1 MWRKGPHPR
10 VLPGDEAL
18 ARGSQW
24 GMGIMLSALSLAAAL
39 ALSSPATQEGAV
51 YEVAPFAGHL
61 VACTTEGLEVLGSSG
76 QPVRVVGAEEG
87 LPGTS
92 CLALEVAGERLFVA
106 TDAGIVSL
114 GSDFQVEPVLDV
126 SWHALP
132 DAEDASTAEY
142 VERLDLLAKV
152 LPEDAT
158 YTVLTSRYA
167 GTADG
172 RVLELG
178 TERAWT
184 VAGPVRLIDEDPSGV
199 LVAAGEGAFLIDTQG
214 QLASR

>member
-1 MWRKGPHPR
+1 
-10 VLPGDEAL
+10 
-18 ARGSQW
+18 
-24 GMGIMLSALSLAAAL
+24 MGVGVMLSALSLAAAL

-61 VACTTEGLEVLGSSG
+61 VACTTEGLEVLTSTG
-76 QPVRVVGAEEG
+76 QPVRVVGSEEG

-92 CLALEVAGERLFVA
+92 CFALEFAGERLFVA

-114 GSDFQVEPVLDV
+114 DSGFQVEPVLDV

-132 DAEDASTAEY
+132 AAEDASTAEY
-142 VERLDLLAKV
+142 VERLDLLAQV
-152 LPEDAT
+152 LPAEAT

-184 VAGPVRLIDEDPSGV
+184 VAGPVRFIDEEQHGV
-199 LVAAGEGAFLIDTQG
+199 LVAAGEGAFFIDTLG
-214 QLASR
+214 RVASL

>member
-1 MWRKGPHPR
+1 
-10 VLPGDEAL
+10 
-18 ARGSQW
+18 
-24 GMGIMLSALSLAAAL
+24 
-39 ALSSPATQEGAV
+39 V
-51 YEVAPFAGHL
+51 YGLKPFAGHI
-61 VACTTEGLEVLGSSG
+61 VACTTEGLEVLTLDGH
-76 QPVRVVGAEEG
+76 PVRVLGSDEG

-92 CLALEVAGERLFVA
+92 CLAVEVAGEQLFAA

-114 GSDFQVEPVLDV
+114 DAGFHLEPVLDV
-126 SWHALP
+126 SWQSLP
-132 DAEDASTAEY
+132 PAEDASSAEY

-152 LPEDAT
+152 LPADAT

-184 VAGPVRLIDEDPSGV
+184 VAGPVLSIDEERQGV
-199 LVAAGEGAFLIDTQG
+199 QVMAGEGAFVIDTHG
-214 QLASR
+214 RLASR

>member
-1 MWRKGPHPR
+1 
-10 VLPGDEAL
+10 
-18 ARGSQW
+18 
-24 GMGIMLSALSLAAAL
+24 MLSALSIAAAL

-51 YEVAPFAGHL
+51 YERVPFAGHL
-61 VACTTEGLEVLGSSG
+61 VACTSEGLEVLSSEG
-76 QPVRVVGAEEG
+76 QPVRVLGAEEG

-92 CLALEVAGERLFVA
+92 CLALEVAGERLFAA
-106 TDAGIVSL
+106 TDVGIVSTDDTFTL
-114 GSDFQVEPVLDV
+114 EPVLDV
-126 SWHALP
+126 SWHTLP

-152 LPEDAT
+152 LPADAT

-167 GTADG
+167 GTLDG

-184 VAGPVRLIDEDPSGV
+184 VAGPVWRIDEEPRGV
-199 LVAAGEGAFLIDTQG
+199 QVATEDGAFFIDSWG
-214 QLASR
+214 RLASR